1 MGTTG
6 DKIVLLDG
14 VGGGESSAT
23 SGLLSMIPGLF
34 ANLMGGGTKM
44 DPNLVAALMNGR
56 NNQDAWGGGSCW
68 WLWIIVLFWL
78 WQGNGFGN
86 RFGNG
91 GEGLPAQLNN
101 DYGRELLMQAINGNR
116 SAIEQISNALN
127 CSTSQLQSS
136 ICNIQGAID
145 RVSGQ
150 IGMTSQQVINSIQSV
165 GCEIGNQISS
175 CCNLSSLINQSTC
188 SIQGSITQ
196 QGFDNQL
203 RTLEQTNT
211 LQNSLNNGFNN
222 NREQATSQFNILS
235 SKIDAQ
241 TQVINDKFCQLEMRE
256 MQNTINQLRDERA
269 AYQASALS
277 QQQTQNLVNQLR
289 PTPMPAYPSCSPYQ
303 AFSWG
308 QVFGGNGACCVPN
321 NCCNN
326 NCCNNGCCNNNAAV

>member
-175 CCNLSSLINQSTC
+175 CCCNLSSLINQSTC

-222 NREQATSQFNILS
+222 NREQSTSQFNILS

-241 TQVINDKFCQLEMRE
+241 TQIINDKFCQLEMRE

-269 AYQASALS
+269 AYQASALT
-277 QQQTQNLVNQLR
+277 QQQTQNLVN
-289 PTPMPAYPSCSPYQ
+289 
-303 AFSWG
+303 
-308 QVFGGNGACCVPN
+308 
-321 NCCNN
+321 
-326 NCCNNGCCNNNAAV
+326 

>member
-175 CCNLSSLINQSTC
+175 CCCNLSSLINQSTC

-222 NREQATSQFNILS
+222 NREQSTSQFNILS

-241 TQVINDKFCQLEMRE
+241 TQIINDKFCQLEMRE

-269 AYQASALS
+269 AYQASALT

-289 PTPMPAYPSCSPYQ
+289 HCPTPSYIVCNPY
-303 AFSWG
+303 A
-308 QVFGGNGACCVPN
+308 GNGYGGYPN
-321 NCCNN
+321 VGFNNCCCNN